1 MPRPPTAASTDLGP
15 WLIPAAGAAALL
27 ASTAVWIGG
36 AAASALHGAGF
47 RLPAWSWVLVLTAAR
62 DGTATLWPGVPSALV
77 WALSGAVFTAVAAPG
92 AVGAAVR
99 AARRPRSDDPC
110 RSLAHRRDVAAHTG
124 DAARRGAQRL
134 RPSLRGVPARK
145 LAEAEIGIVI
155 GRLLRPAVTLFSSWE
170 DTIVALMAPRSG
182 KTTAVAVPAVLSAP
196 GPVVATS
203 NRADVW
209 AATATLRAERTG
221 ERVWVFD
228 PQSIAYAPQS
238 WWWDPL
244 RGLDTVEEA
253 ERLASHFVLT
263 VDDER
268 SKRDIWGPAAQELL
282 TSLFL
287 AARLTGGT
295 VLDVYEWLSDES
307 TPRPVQA
314 LRDSGHAALA
324 ASLVGMQG
332 SPPET
337 RGSVY
342 FTARTAAKCLRNPQ
356 ITAWVTPPVP
366 DPYFAAA
373 GELTE
378 FDPETFPTTRQ
389 TLYLLSKDSGG
400 SAGPLVAALTDRV
413 MRAAVRDAER
423 RGGRLDPPAVVV
435 LDEAANICRIGDL
448 PALYSHLGSRGVIP
462 ITILQSHAQGAG
474 VWGQNGIKALL
485 GAATVKIIGPGM
497 DEAGFTEDL
506 AKLVGDHDVTT
517 ASTSVSAGR
526 YTRSRSARQQ
536 RILPAAA
543 IRALPKGQALV
554 LLTGIKPVLVRT
566 LPWYHGPDAKAIAA
580 AAAAAEQQ
588 ITANARAGIPTGVLQ

>member
-1 MPRPPTAASTDLGP
+1 MRWCGRCPARCSPRSPPRAASEPP
-15 WLIPAAGAAALL
+15 W
-27 ASTAVWIGG
+27 W
-36 AAASALHGAGF
+36 
-47 RLPAWSWVLVLTAAR
+47 
-62 DGTATLWPGVPSALV
+62 
-77 WALSGAVFTAVAAPG
+77 
-92 AVGAAVR
+92 
-99 AARRPRSDDPC
+99 AARRPDPDDPR

-209 AATATLRAERTG
+209 AATAKLRAERTG

-228 PQSIAYAPQS
+228 PQSIAYAPQT

-287 AARLTGGT
+287 AAKLTGGT

-356 ITAWVTPPVP
+356 ITAWVTHPFPTRTPPREGADRVRPGDVP
-366 DPYFAAA
+366 DHAADAVPAVQGQRRVGGAA
-373 GELTE
+373 GRRAHRPG
-378 FDPETFPTTRQ
+378 DAR
-389 TLYLLSKDSGG
+389 
-400 SAGPLVAALTDRV
+400 R
-413 MRAAVRDAER
+413 RAARGAPRRATGPTRGGRPR
-423 RGGRLDPPAVVV
+423 RGGEHLPHRRPARAVLPSRLARGDPDHHPAVPRPRRRRVGAERHQGPARRRHREDHRPGHGRGRV
-435 LDEAANICRIGDL
+435 RRGPRQARRRPRRRHGQHQRLRRPLHPPPRPAAAHPPRRRHPG
-448 PALYSHLGSRGVIP
+448 A
-462 ITILQSHAQGAG
+462 AQGAG
-474 VWGQNGIKALL
+474 A
-485 GAATVKIIGPGM
+485 GAAHRHQTG
-497 DEAGFTEDL
+497 AG
-506 AKLVGDHDVTT
+506 AH
-517 ASTSVSAGR
+517 
-526 YTRSRSARQQ
+526 
-536 RILPAAA
+536 P
-543 IRALPKGQALV
+543 ALV
-554 LLTGIKPVLVRT
+554 PRPGRE
-566 LPWYHGPDAKAIAA
+566 AIAA

-588 ITANARAGIPTGVLQ
+588 ITANARAGIPTGVLP